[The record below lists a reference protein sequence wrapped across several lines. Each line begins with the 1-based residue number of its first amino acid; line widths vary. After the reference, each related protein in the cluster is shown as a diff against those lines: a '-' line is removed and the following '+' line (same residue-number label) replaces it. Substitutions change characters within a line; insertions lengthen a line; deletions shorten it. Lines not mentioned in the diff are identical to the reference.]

1 MGSFARDGVLGLG
14 PLPVPPQRLALPT
27 HSNLGSFS
35 LRGVASDLLGRLRPS
50 KFLRETIS

>member
-27 HSNLGSFS
+27 HSNRGSFS
-35 LRGVASDLLGRLRPS
+35 LRGVANDLLSRLRPS